1 MNAAL
6 PIQPERGIY
15 AAAKNFV
22 TRPYAFFLLLKKKT
36 FKIADCRSGT
46 APMRKEILGVS
57 WLNGQM
63 KFMSA
68 RNGVPLATW
77 DAPSQEGDGLNL
89 TPALQ
94 EAIRQT
100 RYDGIDLALILEHNR
115 LIQQLV
121 ETPPAQGR
129 DLEMFLERR
138 VNQLKVFEEAAVWSF
153 QVTQPTK
160 TARALMLYLLPKPLL
175 DQLVHSCRAADVHL
189 LIMVSP
195 TAVLGSQLAELPL
208 GKEDIALVAAETEGM
223 TSVVIGH
230 KHGAIHLGRSL
241 RCSWQTDPERVHS
254 ELNRTILFA
263 KQQFGITI
271 GSLWL
276 FGPGAKEQLELMR
289 QVFEVPVRLSP
300 VEHTPFY
307 WAEQAVRLA
316 PTLKANLI
324 SKDLQKAPQ
333 RRVLVRITSGLLGL
347 IVAASV
353 LAYGW
358 VETQV
363 QRQARAVAQLRAKSE
378 PLQSQKGEL
387 EKRQEALEAQKRLIR
402 LIEEQKLAPVP
413 GWFLGYVAGNLQEE
427 LLLTELQVKRLEV
440 PETTNT
446 PPADFWLVRL
456 AGAAYN
462 QPEATSMVGR
472 VAFTSFTNT
481 LANGPFH
488 LKITNVTS
496 TFTPTESARPN
507 RTFGGLLTRL
517 EPPRLAGRTNNQ
529 FVIEGIMR

>member
-1 MNAAL
+1 
-6 PIQPERGIY
+6 
-15 AAAKNFV
+15 
-22 TRPYAFFLLLKKKT
+22 
-36 FKIADCRSGT
+36 
-46 APMRKEILGVS
+46 MRKEILGVS

-68 RNGVPLATW
+68 RNGVPVATW
-77 DAPSQEGDGLNL
+77 EAPSQEGDSLNL
-89 TPALQ
+89 TPVLQ

-100 RYDGIDLALILEHNR
+100 RYRGIDLALVLEHGR

-121 ETPPAQGR
+121 ETPPAEGR
-129 DLEMFLERR
+129 DLEQFLERR
-138 VNQLKVFEEAAVWSF
+138 VNQLKIFEEEAVWSF

-160 TARALMLYLLPKPLL
+160 RARALVLYLLPKPLM
-175 DQLVHSCRAADVHL
+175 DQLAQSCRAADLHL

-208 GKEDIALVAAETEGM
+208 GKDEIALVVAETEGM

-230 KHGAIHLGRSL
+230 KHGPIYLGRSL
-241 RCSWQTDPERVHS
+241 RCSWQTDPERVHL
-254 ELNRTILFA
+254 ELNRTILFS
-263 KQQFGITI
+263 KQHFGNTI
-271 GSLWL
+271 ESLWL
-276 FGPGAKEQLELMR
+276 FGAGAKEQLEPMR

-307 WAEQAVRLA
+307 WAEQAVKLA

-333 RRVLVRITSGLLGL
+333 RRILVRITSVMLAFIL
-347 IVAASV
+347 AASA
-353 LAYGW
+353 LAFGW
-358 VETQV
+358 VEAQV
-363 QRQARAVAQLRAKSE
+363 QSQARTVTKLRAKSE
-378 PLQSQKGEL
+378 PLQAQKDEL
-387 EKRQEALEAQKRLIR
+387 QKRHEALEAKQRLVR

-413 GWFLGYVAGNLQEE
+413 GWFLGYVVSNLPDE

-440 PETTNT
+440 PGNATT
-446 PPADFWLVRL
+446 PPEDFWLVRL
-456 AGAAYN
+456 AGAAHS
-462 QPEATSMVGR
+462 QPEATSTVAR
-472 VAFTSFTNT
+472 VAFSSFTNH

-488 LKITNVTS
+488 LKITNLTS
-496 TFTPTESARPN
+496 TFAPAETARAN
-507 RTFGGLLTRL
+507 RAFGGLLPRL